1 MCADSAPRLS
11 LQVHLTLPELPADAR
26 AMMLTMSS
34 FGSNGFKNVKT
45 LQVCLLS
52 DLCDPKEISSFWH
65 STAGTATCCAC
76 CQQLAAVEV
85 STATLSGQLG
95 T

>member
-1 MCADSAPRLS
+1 MCADTAPTCPV

-45 LQVCLLS
+45 LQV
-52 DLCDPKEISSFWH
+52 
-65 STAGTATCCAC
+65 
-76 CQQLAAVEV
+76 
-85 STATLSGQLG
+85 TLP
-95 T
+95 